1 MGEVYLSVLSESE
14 CMYVQSSL
22 VQSSMY
28 IMHDGFGIM
37 VSFGMTSAPFFE
49 SILSRN
55 VFSHPRDPCYADLV
69 ASAVLFGKC
78 LMFVMCNLA
87 NPAAESRHGG
97 LYVLLLFIIYLI
109 FF

>member
-1 MGEVYLSVLSESE
+1 
-14 CMYVQSSL
+14 
-22 VQSSMY
+22 
-28 IMHDGFGIM
+28 MHDGFGIM

-55 VFSHPRDPCYADLV
+55 VFFHPRDLCYADLV

-87 NPAAESRHGG
+87 NLAAESRHGA
-97 LYVLLLFIIYLI
+97 LYVLLLFLIYLI
-109 FF
+109 FFKTISGRPIISKSVRLIFAKFSGF